1 MQIKYIYKWFNSKVI
16 VMKNSVNFLQ
26 SILTN
31 SKKVT
36 FIINNN
42 TLKQLYRKILKLYKQ
57 KFDVNKNDE
66 TDKGAANIT

>member
-1 MQIKYIYKWFNSKVI
+1 
-16 VMKNSVNFLQ
+16 MKNLINFLQ

-57 KFDVNKNDE
+57 KFDVNKNDG
-66 TDKGAANIT
+66 TDEGAANIFTYIM

>member
-1 MQIKYIYKWFNSKVI
+1 
-16 VMKNSVNFLQ
+16 MKNSVNFLQ

-42 TLKQLYRKILKLYKQ
+42 TLKQLCRKILKLYKQ
-57 KFDVNKNDE
+57 KFDVNKIDGTDE
-66 TDKGAANIT
+66 GANIFTYIM